1 MSLLA
6 CTTKR
11 DLKETVHVRLS
22 HTHTCMHTH
31 IRTSCSSIF
40 MHVPLLF
47 LHYHQQSKLYAQECA
62 SSEYGQENC
71 SISSNSHL
79 LNLLSWALYF
89 SCNSFF
95 LCFSPTPPAPGAG
108 LSPWCSVKTKAHA
121 EALHIWGHLC
131 CNHAYLLLN

>member
-11 DLKETVHVRLS
+11 DLNETVHVRLS

-62 SSEYGQENC
+62 SSENGQESLVSAPTHIC
-71 SISSNSHL
+71 SAGPCIFPATVFSSVSHPPHQPQALGFL
-79 LNLLSWALYF
+79 LGVLSKQRHMLKLYT
-89 SCNSFF
+89 SGGIYVVIM
-95 LCFSPTPPAPGAG
+95 PT
-108 LSPWCSVKTKAHA
+108 
-121 EALHIWGHLC
+121 
-131 CNHAYLLLN
+131 YY

>member
-6 CTTKR
+6 CTTKH
-11 DLKETVHVRLS
+11 DLNETVHVRLS
-22 HTHTCMHTH
+22 HTHMHVHTH
-31 IRTSCSSIF
+31 THTSYSSSF

-62 SSEYGQENC
+62 SSENGQESY

-79 LNLLSWALYF
+79 LSLLSWALYF

-95 LCFSPTPPAPGAG
+95 LCVSHPPHQPQALGFLLGVLSKQRHMLKLYTSGGIYVVIMPT
-108 LSPWCSVKTKAHA
+108 
-121 EALHIWGHLC
+121 
-131 CNHAYLLLN
+131 YY